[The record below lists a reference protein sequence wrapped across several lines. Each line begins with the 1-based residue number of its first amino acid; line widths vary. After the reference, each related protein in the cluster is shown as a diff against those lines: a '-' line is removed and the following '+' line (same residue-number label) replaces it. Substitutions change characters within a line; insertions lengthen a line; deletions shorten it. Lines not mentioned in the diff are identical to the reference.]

1 MTIEEIDKKIRQLRM
16 ITEAKLKF
24 LRDHSIF
31 LEQAF
36 KELEEVTEDELDVIY
51 NKIKELEKRMD
62 TNGLS
67 K

>member
-1 MTIEEIDKKIRQLRM
+1 M

-24 LRDHSIF
+24 LREHSIF

-51 NKIKELEKRMD
+51 NKIKELETRMD

-67 K
+67 KQR